1 MSEAAGAPV
10 RFMRT
15 FFEGRTD
22 LSSRYIEGTVPELE
36 ELFGSPV
43 PELPEGHLAH
53 EQGEALLVDIHS
65 GLRTACRELVE
76 YTYHMLVATRGK
88 DAGVQTPFA
97 WGSGPSTP
105 YSRFEEALN
114 AILSNIL
121 ERERRLGL
129 LNLFWLAHSRDVA
142 EIIQDFFSQPRIK
155 IDVKYQMHPLLQ
167 GSYRNA
173 RNRAWT
179 RFKSQK
185 GDTLRYNL
193 GSRFNPR
200 LIECI
205 IDDQLPLTEVSLAR
219 LNLAQVLVAANK
231 RFRLTFRQFKEI
243 YAASRERLREG
254 LERKEARLLDLLR
267 RMFPSIRPELYD
279 DEKAVTKI
287 LFNTRVMTYLL
298 GDVDGLGSKLSGNSL
313 LREEIGPG
321 GSWSELFVE
330 YADVLQAVKRSEA
343 VDLVR
348 QAVTLA
354 GPDHLEG
361 QRRELYDEGRL
372 YRFHPEGEVLNMA
385 RKITVIFADL
395 RGFTRTSEGAIS
407 ERELTHQLYEVFD
420 PLASIVE
427 RYRGKIDKFTGD
439 GVMITFGA
447 VRLTRQ
453 DELNALRTALAL
465 QSMMRAL
472 RAAGRTHFE
481 MGISIHTGRAQ
492 LAHFIMDDRNMDRTV
507 IGRNVNIAGRLS
519 GSGKTQSSTFDDEAW
534 IGTLQP
540 AAGKGRAAAQDV
552 WVEEDGTL
560 YNTGIVVS
568 QDTVEEV
575 MKVVDCQ
582 PLAGAG
588 GGGHRY
594 VDEVLR
600 KNVLL
605 EYVGDA
611 KFKGVGR
618 SIAIYRL
625 GLEEE
630 QPSPSKWPPRGV

>member
-1 MSEAAGAPV
+1 MRGASV
-10 RFMRT
+10 GFMRT
-15 FFEGRTD
+15 FFESRTD
-22 LSSRYIEGTVPELE
+22 LSPRYIEGTVPELE

-43 PELPEGHLAH
+43 PELPEGHLVSD
-53 EQGEALLVDIHS
+53 QGEALLVDIHS
-65 GLRTACRELVE
+65 GLRSACRELVE
-76 YTYHMLVATRGK
+76 YTYHMLAGKRGK
-88 DAGVQTPFA
+88 DAGAETPFA
-97 WGSGPSTP
+97 WGSGPGTP
-105 YSRFEEALN
+105 YGRFEEALN
-114 AILSNIL
+114 AILANIL

-129 LNLFWLAHSRDVA
+129 LNLFWLAHSRDAA
-142 EIIQDFFSQPRIK
+142 EVIQDFFSQPGIK

-173 RNRAWT
+173 RNKAWT

-185 GDTLRYNL
+185 GDKLRYNL

-205 IDDQLPLTEVSLAR
+205 IDDQLPMTEVSLAR
-219 LNLAQVLVAANK
+219 LNLVQVLVEPNK
-231 RFRLTFRQFKEI
+231 RFRLTFREFKEI

-254 LERKEARLLDLLR
+254 VQRKEARLLDLLR
-267 RMFPSIRPELYD
+267 RTFPSIRPELYD
-279 DEKAVTKI
+279 DEKAATKI
-287 LFNTRVMTYLL
+287 LFNTRGMGYLL
-298 GDVDGLGSKLSGNSL
+298 GDLNGLGGKLLGNSVL
-313 LREEIGPG
+313 KAEIGPG
-321 GSWSELFVE
+321 RSWSELLAD
-330 YADVLQAVKRSEA
+330 YADVLQAVKRSEV

-354 GPDHLEG
+354 GPEHSEG
-361 QRRELYDEGRL
+361 QRRELYDAGRL
-372 YRFHPEGEVLNMA
+372 YRFHPEGEVLNLA
-385 RKITVIFADL
+385 RKITVLFADL
-395 RGFTRTSEGAIS
+395 RGFTRTSEGALS
-407 ERELTHQLYEVFD
+407 ERELTLQLYEVFD

-447 VRLTRQ
+447 ARITRQ
-453 DELNALRTALAL
+453 DALNALRTALAL

-492 LAHFIMDDRNMDRTV
+492 VAHFIVDDRHMDHTV

-519 GSGKTQSSTFDDEAW
+519 GSGKTQASTFDDEAW

-540 AAGKGRAAAQDV
+540 AGGNARAGAQDV
-552 WVEEDGTL
+552 WVDGDGTL

-575 MKVVDCQ
+575 VKVVDCQ

-588 GGGHRY
+588 GGGHRF
-594 VDEVLR
+594 VDEILR

-630 QPSPSKWPPRGV
+630 QPTPSKWLPRGP